1 MDELFKARWDVD
13 EPHGLAVLGRAH
25 RLVISPDRRRPVA
38 RVHPGNQTHEPR
50 NHQLGISVAR
60 TPARWQPDQQA
71 AGDEGRGSALP
82 PSVRPP
88 GPQLPQRR
96 GGRARAVFH
105 GEEDRECSRLPLG
118 MLGNDQPRDF
128 HAHGVARW
136 SDSAILSPMADSVRG
151 DNDTRIK
158 RRRWP
163 YVVFGLAV
171 LAALYLA
178 IFRLPEPRLTLDY
191 LKALTWPGLVAVVL
205 YWLREPLRIA
215 SPGVELRGLEPLT
228 PSLRTRNSP
237 RTAVDG
243 RFEPITAGNHEKAP
257 DLRFRRSRALS
268 ARGGR

>member
-1 MDELFKARWDVD
+1 
-13 EPHGLAVLGRAH
+13 
-25 RLVISPDRRRPVA
+25 
-38 RVHPGNQTHEPR
+38 
-50 NHQLGISVAR
+50 
-60 TPARWQPDQQA
+60 
-71 AGDEGRGSALP
+71 
-82 PSVRPP
+82 
-88 GPQLPQRR
+88 
-96 GGRARAVFH
+96 
-105 GEEDRECSRLPLG
+105 
-118 MLGNDQPRDF
+118 
-128 HAHGVARW
+128 
-136 SDSAILSPMADSVRG
+136 MADSVRG